1 MVLELGTH
9 MQKSL
14 IHTAHHNKNITQK
27 MYHRP
32 KSRPWVR
39 QGFKIQP
46 QSTTYERKNWK
57 IELRENIHKS

>member
-32 KSRPWVR
+32 KSRRWVR

-46 QSTTYERKNWK
+46 QSTTYERKN
-57 IELRENIHKS
+57 